1 HGRLPHFVLGDF
13 RRRAERHSSVSEW
26 PNSVHGARCA
36 AATPAQPGPSLSGS
50 ERNLVVEILHRRP
63 ALAAAGACGAA
74 TAGSGQFLRR
84 RLIGIAAAIASAAA
98 PVEHG
103 ELAAIALQHD
113 LRRVA
118 LLARIVGPF
127 ARLEGALEIDLGTL
141 LQVLFDDLHELVVE
155 DNDAVP
161 LGALLAL
168 AARLVAPALG
178 GGDGKIGDPR
188 PVLGRADLGIPAEVA
203 DEDHLVDASGHAA
216 CLPSVGFVG
225 AALACRPRILAP
237 GTTAAQRLW
246 SSCDVIPI

>member
-1 HGRLPHFVLGDF
+1 AAGT
-13 RRRAERHSSVSEW
+13 RAR
-26 PNSVHGARCA
+26 ACA
-36 AATPAQPGPSLSGS
+36 ASA
-50 ERNLVVEILHRRP
+50 
-63 ALAAAGACGAA
+63 
-74 TAGSGQFLRR
+74 AGSGEFLRR
-84 RLIGIAAAIASAAA
+84 RLIGIAAAIAAAAAA

-113 LRRVA
+113 FRRIA
-118 LLARIVGPF
+118 LLAGIVGPF
-127 ARLEGALEIDLGTL
+127 ARLERALEIDLGTL
-141 LQVLFDDLHELVVE
+141 LQVFLDDLHELVVE
-155 DNDAVP
+155 DHDAVP

-225 AALACRPRILAP
+225 AALACRTHIL
-237 GTTAAQRLW
+237 T
-246 SSCDVIPI
+246 